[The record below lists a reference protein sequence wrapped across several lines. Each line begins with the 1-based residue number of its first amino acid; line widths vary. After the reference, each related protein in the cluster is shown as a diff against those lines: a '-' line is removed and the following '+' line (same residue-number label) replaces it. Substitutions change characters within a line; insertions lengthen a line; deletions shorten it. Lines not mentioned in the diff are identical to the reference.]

1 MGRAGSGFMG
11 TDRQSARL
19 ALPTLL
25 KIIHAMVGSIIGG
38 VLSIGGAVAGGI
50 ASSNAAKRAAN
61 ITRQQQAKN
70 RAWYEYNMNTP
81 YTQRADALASI
92 KKAREIFMERNKN
105 ASQTAAV
112 SGATDEAAAR
122 QKEDANKVIEDT
134 MTNIAAQG
142 AAHKDQVEESYMN
155 RDAQLAEQQRQTE
168 IAKANAI
175 AGAASQVTKA
185 GASIAAVDADGG
197 LGGTRQGATDV
208 SKPLANPAAGRIS
221 EPSAQVN
228 APSPI
233 GESVTPLKSLVDE
246 NGKRI
251 L

>member
-11 TDRQSARL
+11 TDRQSTRL

-50 ASSNAAKRAAN
+50 ASSSAAKRAAN

-81 YTQRADALASI
+81 YTQRADALESI
-92 KKAREIFMERNKN
+92 KKAREIFMERNRN
-105 ASQTAAV
+105 AAATAAV
-112 SGATDEAAAR
+112 SGASDEAAAR

-134 MTNIAAQG
+134 MGTIAAQG
-142 AAHKDQVEESYMN
+142 QAHKDAVEQQYMN

-175 AGAASQVTKA
+175 AGAASQVSKA
-185 GASIAAVDADGG
+185 GANLAGVGAGFPSSSEAKSEAPALEEKPSIEA
-197 LGGTRQGATDV
+197 
-208 SKPLANPAAGRIS
+208 K
-221 EPSAQVN
+221 EPN
-228 APSPI
+228 
-233 GESVTPLKSLVDE
+233 GENVDE
-246 NGKRI
+246 NGKKI